1 MLIDYKIC
9 VDLIRASHGS
19 TPKKILHVG
28 AHTGEEAASYAQH
41 GAEKVIWFEANESL
55 APALQSHLT
64 QFAMQQQIVGAAL
77 WDSDTT
83 LVFKITNNL
92 QSSSFFDLEDHAKLY
107 PNITVAEERSIRAHR
122 LDTLLDATPSEI
134 IFSEFEF
141 INIDTQGAELAI
153 LKGMG
158 NYLYQASVKAIYL
171 EVNKRELYK
180 GIPLVQEIDAFL
192 LKHQFFR
199 VKTIMT
205 PEGWGD
211 AIYLRSAEF
220 SVG

>member
-9 VDLIRASHGS
+9 IDLIRACHGA

-28 AHTGEEAASYAQH
+28 AHTGEEAGAYKQY
-41 GAEKVIWFEANESL
+41 GAEQVIWFEANESL

-64 QFAMQQQIVGAAL
+64 QFQMQQQIVGVAL

-83 LVFKITNNL
+83 LNFKITNNL
-92 QSSSFFDLEDHAKLY
+92 QSSSFFDLEDHARLY
-107 PNITVAEERSIRAHR
+107 PTITVAEERELRAHR
-122 LDTLLDATPSEI
+122 LDSLLDANPSQF
-134 IFSEFEF
+134 IFSDFEF

-158 NYLYQASVKAIYL
+158 NYLHQASVKAIYL
-171 EVNKRELYK
+171 EVNQRELYK

-192 LKHQFFR
+192 MAQQFYR
-199 VKTIMT
+199 VKTVMT

-211 AIYLRSAEF
+211 AIYLRSHE
-220 SVG
+220 SGV